1 MKLPTEYLAML
12 EDHCEKLEVVEA
24 MLCEKFLQTQDPE
37 DALAWL
43 TAQQQLRLTAIE
55 LMRNQHAEPSEK
67 PPSNA
72 EKRQAISN
80 QPTQTSTQLI
90 VAAKAK
96 AAAARKP

>member
-24 MLCEKFLQTQDPE
+24 ILCEKFLQTQDRE

-67 PPSNA
+67 PRSNA

-90 VAAKAK
+90 AAAKA
-96 AAAARKP
+96 